1 MTMMMQKSATNRLR
15 ASQPRPSCALSRPHG
30 GRRGGLAA
38 SCSTAS
44 NSNRDAPCRVNISSS
59 DAASSVSRSESI
71 PVTMF
76 LAAAALGVLVSTSA
90 PSPALAE
97 EIYSAGP
104 SQYRYPAAERYS
116 EQQEGRFD
124 EYLQTAE
131 LKSLL
136 EMLTSGGSPKLQDLE
151 QARLKVGSWGGLPC
165 GAGDRGGEGGGSR
178 VTKRCHAAGQGRN
191 TQVWPQHGTAPHR
204 AP

>member
-1 MTMMMQKSATNRLR
+1 MTMMMQKSAMNRLR
-15 ASQPRPSCALSRPHG
+15 AGQPRPSCALSSRLHG
-30 GRRGGLAA
+30 GRRGGLTA

-44 NSNRDAPCRVNISSS
+44 SSNRADAPCRVNMSSG
-59 DAASSVSRSESI
+59 DAHSSVSRSESI
-71 PVTMF
+71 PATMF
-76 LAAAALGVLVSTSA
+76 LAAAALGVLVSTSS

-165 GAGDRGGEGGGSR
+165 GAGGPGEGKGGQPQ
-178 VTKRCHAAGQGRN
+178 AA
-191 TQVWPQHGTAPHR
+191 
-204 AP
+204 

>member
-1 MTMMMQKSATNRLR
+1 
-15 ASQPRPSCALSRPHG
+15 
-30 GRRGGLAA
+30 
-38 SCSTAS
+38 
-44 NSNRDAPCRVNISSS
+44 
-59 DAASSVSRSESI
+59 
-71 PVTMF
+71 MF
-76 LAAAALGVLVSTSA
+76 LAAAALGVLVSSSS

-136 EMLTSGGSPKLQDLE
+136 EMLTSGGNPKLQDLEQARLKVGGGAMQGRGTGEMRGSRKLQDLE

-165 GAGDRGGEGGGSR
+165 GAGGPGEGKGG
-178 VTKRCHAAGQGRN
+178 HPQAA
-191 TQVWPQHGTAPHR
+191 
-204 AP
+204 